1 MQETLHFW
9 TTGEWVTS
17 FARQLFYE
25 EHKEWSYI
33 EELLL
38 YCMAGTDTP
47 EETLKQYG
55 VDLLAGRRCLIG
67 NTKDGTYALVE
78 DKEHPELE
86 QAYAHERKMR
96 DQWGDN
102 WPKAIR
108 EARERAEE
116 CRVRQQEVASE
127 ALVTSMLKMQKAE
140 RGGVCHYGWLNPSG
154 KFYPVDFGDHQK
166 WARDFLREEAGGKY
180 RNMSDMARDYPGD
193 VLAERGWVLLHNPA
207 MGIPR
212 VTNMKDLTKAQRIF
226 LFDYYCKLGE
236 LSLADAVWEE

>member
-47 EETLKQYG
+47 QETLKQYG

-78 DKEHPELE
+78 DKGHPELE
-86 QAYAHERKMR
+86 QAYAHEREMR
-96 DQWGDN
+96 DQWG
-102 WPKAIR
+102 
-108 EARERAEE
+108 
-116 CRVRQQEVASE
+116 
-127 ALVTSMLKMQKAE
+127 
-140 RGGVCHYGWLNPSG
+140 G
-154 KFYPVDFGDHQK
+154 
-166 WARDFLREEAGGKY
+166 
-180 RNMSDMARDYPGD
+180 
-193 VLAERGWVLLHNPA
+193 
-207 MGIPR
+207 
-212 VTNMKDLTKAQRIF
+212 
-226 LFDYYCKLGE
+226 
-236 LSLADAVWEE
+236 